1 LKWDTVIEQKATEL
15 SRFLIGRS
23 LEIGFAE
30 PCPVLKRS
38 DNINLRN
45 RISSLTQK
53 QASKLDIGK
62 STLHYLRKKS
72 IGGPSFCVYT
82 KVRNRIEVT

>member
-1 LKWDTVIEQKATEL
+1 MKWDTVIEQKATEL

-23 LEIGFAE
+23 LEIGLTE

-45 RISSLTQK
+45 RISSLTQE

-62 STLHYLRKKS
+62 DTLHYHRKKS
-72 IGGPSFCVYT
+72 IRGPSFRVYT